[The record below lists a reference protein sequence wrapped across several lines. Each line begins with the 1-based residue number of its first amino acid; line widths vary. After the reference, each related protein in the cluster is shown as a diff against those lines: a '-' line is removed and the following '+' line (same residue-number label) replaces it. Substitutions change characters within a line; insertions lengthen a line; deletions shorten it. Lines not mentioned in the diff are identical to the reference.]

1 MKASSRLDR
10 SPARSAGFTLV
21 EMLVTLALTAMIAS
35 VLWQAM
41 QQITRVE
48 RILQRSGV
56 DGQLDL
62 VRREWL
68 RTLLESAL
76 VEQIGAPRQFVGDAR
91 QLALASS
98 ESLAVPGLVGRSLQ
112 FHIETDAAMRRQRL
126 LVVDRPVEGRIST
139 REFVPVELLSWA
151 GTEAKF
157 RYLDA
162 GGTWLDQWPPA
173 RLSLDS
179 TGDPERDMLREAQAA
194 LPRLPRAVWLDLGA
208 ELGGPLIAQVAITQA
223 GRVRL
228 SQWER
233 Q

>member
-1 MKASSRLDR
+1 
-10 SPARSAGFTLV
+10 LV

-41 QQITRVE
+41 QQVTRVE

-68 RTLLESAL
+68 RSLLQSAL
-76 VEQIGAPRQFVGDAR
+76 VEQIGAPRQFVGDTQ

-98 ESLAVPGLVGRSLQ
+98 ESLAVPGLPGRNLQ
-112 FHIETDAAMRRQRL
+112 LRIETDAATRRQRL

-139 REFVPVELLSWA
+139 KEFAPVELMNWT
-151 GTEAKF
+151 GTEGKF

-162 GGTWLDQWPPA
+162 GGVWLDQWPPA
-173 RLSLDS
+173 SMSLES

-208 ELGGPLIAQVAITQA
+208 ELGGPLIAQIATTQA

-228 SQWER
+228 AQWER